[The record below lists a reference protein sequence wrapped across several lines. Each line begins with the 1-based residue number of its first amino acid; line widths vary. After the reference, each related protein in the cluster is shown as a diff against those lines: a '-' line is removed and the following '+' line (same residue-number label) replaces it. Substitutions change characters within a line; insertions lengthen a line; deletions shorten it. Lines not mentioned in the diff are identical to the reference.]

1 MEISDESL
9 ATGCTGTTTDIWV
22 NLMFAGAKWVP
33 PVSGYLFGDHLISKA
48 CWECLG
54 MRSLLEG
61 DSSEGRLCYAA
72 VVMRPISVSCTGR
85 AKCCCWCPFR

>member
-1 MEISDESL
+1 MKGYRLHRNE
-9 ATGCTGTTTDIWV
+9 WV
-22 NLMFAGAKWVP
+22 NLMFARAKWVP

-61 DSSEGRLCYAA
+61 ESGEGRLCYAA
-72 VVMRPISVSCTGR
+72 VAMRPNSVTCVWR
-85 AKCCCWCPFR
+85 AQCCYCSFR